1 MKPLRIG
8 SRGSILAR
16 WQAEFVRKQLF
27 QITGAEAEVVI
38 IKTSGDKMQQS
49 PLAQIGGKGI
59 FIKELEEALL
69 DESVDLAVH
78 SVKDIPT
85 DTPSRL
91 HFPAVCRRDDVRD
104 CVVSYRG
111 TPLANLR
118 HYRPDLDLRDLRGN
132 VDTRLRKVES
142 GEYDAI
148 VLSKAG
154 LDRLG
159 WAQKITEAL
168 STDIS
173 LPAVGQGA
181 IAIESRLR
189 DQETTD
195 ILGKLDDP
203 ETRTAIIAERAL
215 LSALQ
220 GGCQVPL
227 GAWARIE
234 RGELVMEAVVCS
246 VDGAQYVREK
256 ASAPPEKPAEL
267 GQQLAR
273 VLAAGGET
281 RGRDARGRAEPVACG
296 CVARSRSASVGA
308 AGAGIR
314 GAGRC
319 GGAG

>member
-1 MKPLRIG
+1 VKPLRIG

-27 QITGAEAEVVI
+27 RLTGVEAEIII

-49 PLAQIGGKGI
+49 PLTQIGGKGI

-69 DESVDLAVH
+69 EESIDLAVH

-85 DTPSRL
+85 ETPGRL

-104 CVVSYRG
+104 CLVSHAG
-111 TPLANLR
+111 TLLANLKQGARVGTSSLRRQAQLR
-118 HYRPDLDLRDLRGN
+118 HYRPDLDLRELRGN

-159 WAQKITEAL
+159 WSQKITESL
-168 STDIS
+168 STEIS

-181 IAIESRLR
+181 IGIESRVSDR
-189 DQETTD
+189 DADE
-195 ILGKLDDP
+195 ILSKLDDM

-220 GGCQVPL
+220 GGCQVPV
-227 GAWARIE
+227 GAWARME

-246 VDGAQYVREK
+246 VDGTQYVRER
-256 ASAPPEKPAEL
+256 ATSSLDQAAQL
-267 GQQLAR
+267 GEHLAR
-273 VLAAGGET
+273 VLAEGGARSILEEVQ
-281 RGRDARGRAEPVACG
+281 RARG
-296 CVARSRSASVGA
+296 
-308 AGAGIR
+308 
-314 GAGRC
+314 
-319 GGAG
+319 

>member
-1 MKPLRIG
+1 VKPLRIG

-27 QITGAEAEVVI
+27 QTTGIEAEIII
-38 IKTSGDKMQQS
+38 IKTSGDKMQQA
-49 PLAQIGGKGI
+49 PLTQLGGKGI

-69 DESVDLAVH
+69 DESVDIAVH

-104 CVVSYRG
+104 CVVSHTG
-111 TPLANLR
+111 MPLANLRQGARVGTSSLRRQAQLR
-118 HYRPDLDLRDLRGN
+118 HYRPDLDLRELRGN

-159 WAQKITEAL
+159 WAGKITEAL
-168 STDIS
+168 STAIS

-181 IAIESRLR
+181 IAIESRLK
-189 DQETTD
+189 DQDTTE

-215 LSALQ
+215 LSALH

-227 GAWARIE
+227 GAWARLE

-246 VDGAQYVREK
+246 VDGTQYVRER
-256 ASAPPEKPAEL
+256 ATAPPEQAAEL

-273 VLAAGGET
+273 ELAEGGARAILEEVQ
-281 RGRDARGRAEPVACG
+281 RARG
-296 CVARSRSASVGA
+296 
-308 AGAGIR
+308 
-314 GAGRC
+314 
-319 GGAG
+319 

>member
-27 QITGAEAEVVI
+27 QITGAEAEIVI

-49 PLAQIGGKGI
+49 PLAQIGAKGI

-104 CVVSYRG
+104 CVVSHRG
-111 TPLANLR
+111 TPLANLRQGARVGTSSLRRQAQLR

-273 VLAAGGET
+273 VLAEGGARTILEEVQ
-281 RGRDARGRAEPVACG
+281 RARG
-296 CVARSRSASVGA
+296 
-308 AGAGIR
+308 
-314 GAGRC
+314 
-319 GGAG
+319 